1 MRDETEKKCL
11 SPEISPLHNVEFENK
26 CFLIT
31 LAILLNVITS
41 AFDEFTD
48 DWNIAS
54 PLSPSSVNVFHL
66 FVYIYLELDQHK
78 SLF

>member
-1 MRDETEKKCL
+1 MRNGTENKCL

-26 CFLIT
+26 CFLII
-31 LAILLNVITS
+31 LAILPNVIPS
-41 AFDEFTD
+41 AFEEFTD

-66 FVYIYLELDQHK
+66 FVYIYLKLDQYK

>member
-1 MRDETEKKCL
+1 MRDGTEKKYL

-26 CFLIT
+26 CFLVT

-48 DWNIAS
+48 D
-54 PLSPSSVNVFHL
+54 
-66 FVYIYLELDQHK
+66 
-78 SLF
+78 